1 MRARLQAQ
9 AALALTGGVF
19 VAVGTLASRWPV
31 VAAVAMTLVAFGV
44 MFAGVVSSVLA
55 GATTSL
61 LLAFILPVSLP
72 GPVSSIPDRLAGWG
86 LASAAAL
93 LAIALLW
100 PAPVRDPVRGAAIA
114 GTRAVAHRLR
124 AQVAYVLGGQS
135 DALAAER
142 DAAIAQAD
150 SAVESLHAVFF
161 ATPYRPTGLSTAART
176 LVRLVDELKWLNDIV
191 LRAGTAPAGDGARSA
206 RLRGQDRRRHRAR
219 TRCRPARRAAAV
231 PRRIARGADRAARAA
246 QRARARRDGDAA
258 RRQRDRR
265 RSDGRAGDGRRDLV
279 ARPRLPAQ
287 ELSFVVSQ
295 IATNIDWAAAAERR
309 SWLDQLLGRQPEG
322 LAGPVSAAQERAG
335 AHVEQHSVW
344 LQNSIRGAIGLG
356 LAVLIANL
364 TGVQHAFWVVLGTLS
379 VLRSNALSTG
389 QNVLRGLLGTVVGFA
404 VGAAIVELVGT
415 DSTLLWVL
423 LPPAVLFAGLAP
435 AAISFAAG
443 QAAFTLTL
451 LILFNILAPEGWQ
464 IGLVRIEDVAI
475 GGAVSLA
482 VGVLFW
488 PRGAGAALGRAL
500 ADAYA
505 DSAEY
510 LAGAARFGIGRC
522 DSVALPAPAPTDEA
536 VRAAAAARRL
546 DDTFRSYLAER
557 GAKPLPLA
565 EVTSLVT
572 GVVGLRLAG
581 DAVLDLWRQD
591 GSGDGDGDR
600 TAARQELVAST
611 EDDDA
616 LVSRLRR
623 RAHRRRPAARAAEAR
638 SGRRPAPRRRRQPR
652 PARRRRRSHGH
663 RRAHDLDRRSPRRRA
678 PLAGDAHRP
687 RPHGDRGQRAAL
699 NCRAGASLRPML
711 AALLELVVAPAL
723 VGASTLAARRW
734 GEGIGGLVSAFPA
747 IVGPVLLIAAH
758 EHGSAFAARTASG
771 TLLGLVALS
780 GFALA
785 YGRTALRAGWR
796 ASLAAGW
803 VTAAVIAVLLGR
815 VEAGPLAGLVAATLS
830 LLVARR
836 ALPGGAAAPRDGA
849 RAPAALGSSPCAW
862 CSRPC
867 SSCR

>member
-1 MRARLQAQ
+1 MPLSRWKRAYASAVAWLGERDRGFSALRRAGRAALVMPAMFALGDVVIGNPAVATFAAFGSFAMLLLVDFGGPMRARLQAQ
-9 AALALTGGVF
+9 AALAVTGGIF
-19 VAVGTLASRWPV
+19 VIVGTLASRWPV
-31 VAAVAMTLVAFGV
+31 VAALAMALVAFGV

-100 PAPVRDPVRGAAIA
+100 PAPVRDPVRSAAIA
-114 GTRAVAHRLR
+114 GTRAVAQRLR
-124 AQVAYVLGGQS
+124 AQVAFVLGGRS
-135 DALAAER
+135 DELAAER

-150 SAVESLHAVFF
+150 SAVEALHAVFF

-176 LVRLVDELKWLNDIV
+176 LVRLVDELKWLNTIV
-191 LRAGTAPAGDGARSA
+191 LRAAPHGQAPPPDAHVGAVKTA
-206 RLRGQDRRRHRAR
+206 
-219 TRCRPARRAAAV
+219 AAAV
-231 PRRIARGADRAARAA
+231 LERGGDLLDAPQRSPDALRAALTELRARLSELERGATSKLPTATATGGVATTEPA
-246 QRARARRDGDAA
+246 MGDVISSLDPAF
-258 RRQRDRR
+258 R
-265 RSDGRAGDGRRDLV
+265 
-279 ARPRLPAQ
+279 AQ

-309 SWLDQLLGRQPEG
+309 SWLEQLLGRQPEG

-404 VGAAIVELVGT
+404 VGAALVELVGT
-415 DSTLLWVL
+415 DATLLWVL
-423 LPPAVLFAGLAP
+423 LPPAVLCAGLAP

-522 DSVALPAPAPTDEA
+522 DSVAVPAPAPTDA
-536 VRAAAAARRL
+536 AARAAAAARRL

-557 GAKPLPLA
+557 GPKPVPLA

-591 GSGDGDGDR
+591 GSGDGDR
-600 TAARQELVAST
+600 TAARQELFAST
-611 EDDDA
+611 EQMTRWYRDFAGGLTGDGGLPDPLDPDPLADQRLVDA
-616 LVSRLRR
+616 VS
-623 RAHRRRPAARAAEAR
+623 
-638 SGRRPAPRRRRQPR
+638 
-652 PARRRRRSHGH
+652 
-663 RRAHDLDRRSPRRRA
+663 HDLR
-678 PLAGDAHRP
+678 GDDGQATGTAVRMIWT
-687 RPHGDRGQRAAL
+687 GDHL
-699 NCRAGASLRPML
+699 D
-711 AALLELVVAPAL
+711 
-723 VGASTLAARRW
+723 AARR
-734 GEGIGGLVSAFPA
+734 LQDS
-747 IVGPVLLIAAH
+747 LI
-758 EHGSAFAARTASG
+758 EPARTA
-771 TLLGLVALS
+771 TAVN
-780 GFALA
+780 
-785 YGRTALRAGWR
+785 ALR
-796 ASLAAGW
+796 
-803 VTAAVIAVLLGR
+803 
-815 VEAGPLAGLVAATLS
+815 
-830 LLVARR
+830 
-836 ALPGGAAAPRDGA
+836 
-849 RAPAALGSSPCAW
+849 
-862 CSRPC
+862 
-867 SSCR
+867 